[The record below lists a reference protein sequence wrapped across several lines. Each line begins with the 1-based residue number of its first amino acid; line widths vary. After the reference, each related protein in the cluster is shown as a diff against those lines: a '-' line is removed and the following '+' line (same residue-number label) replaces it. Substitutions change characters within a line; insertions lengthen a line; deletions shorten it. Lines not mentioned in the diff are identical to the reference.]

1 MSNLIKPVP
10 LHLTPTDFVALEASK
25 TQKIAIVKK
34 VDGEKSLKNS
44 IQKTFVIM
52 GHSFEVEQLVIF
64 TDCLWD
70 ELKKSQNYYTLEE
83 IDLALEMGA
92 KGKLCDLTK
101 IPQPIVSLSNF
112 LHFIRLYNEKVRR
125 EALAKDEEEKT
136 KLEKLAEEALKK
148 EKVKAFEA
156 EICEVYNQYCESFGE
171 MPELTDGLKSSYC
184 RHLFPKNIIEL
195 TVEQEAEIFEK
206 ATKRVPVEND
216 KKRNPF
222 EDRVFLKKKRDAQI
236 QDLAEAIGLEYL
248 FMEYLKAGINLEEK
262 LTETDKRK

>member
-1 MSNLIKPVP
+1 MSNLIKAIP

-25 TQKIAIVKK
+25 SQKIATVKK
-34 VDGEKSLKNS
+34 ADGEKSLKNS

-52 GHSFEVEQLVIF
+52 GHSFEVEQLIIF

-70 ELKKSQNYYTLEE
+70 ELRKSQAYYTLEE

-125 EALAKDEEEKT
+125 EAIAKDEEEKA
-136 KLEKLAEEALKK
+136 KLEKLAEEALNK
-148 EKVKAFEA
+148 EKLKAFEQ

-171 MPELTDGLKSSYC
+171 MPEMTDGLKASYC
-184 RHLFPKNIIEL
+184 RHLYPKNIVEL
-195 TVEQEAEIFEK
+195 TAEQEAEIFER
-206 ATKRVPVEND
+206 ATKLVPVENE

-222 EDRVFLKKKRDAQI
+222 ADKNFLKKKKDAQI
-236 QDLAEAIGLEYL
+236 QDLAEAIALEYI
-248 FMEYLKAGINLEEK
+248 FIEMMKNEINLKEK
-262 LTETDKRK
+262 LS